1 MIKKCLYRL
10 SGLLL
15 GVATLAGSLT
25 SCQDDEFPYPSG
37 PLTANTIKATLN
49 SNTSSGLVQN
59 EDGTWTATRRVP
71 LVGAGRVLS
80 RISPDLISVGTWT
93 DDAQKVVNIDLEDGF
108 NVGTGIVDADL
119 LANQIIS
126 VYDMGHEYAANQK
139 VGFVI
144 NDGGS
149 GVLDLDAL
157 QGFWLKTYRDSVE
170 VGHYT
175 FMEASSVADLGIG
188 NVAGGNTKKL
198 TLVEAIATEPF
209 DEICLGHGGIVSAG
223 IAQDLEIYYA
233 YVGEN
238 PVIPAVNNCSESP
251 ISSTYFGDK
260 VGYKEGVDWS
270 SYAGRPSL
278 IKLIDDDLG
287 NGIGIETLSSLFQP
301 YMTVDFGHEVPAGS
315 EVGFYI
321 TQGALLNL
329 DIAGTNEITT
339 YDAQGNEA
347 DNYTLTRIIGLQ
359 LLGGGQSYL
368 SIKTTKPC
376 QFIKIQFWGV
386 KVNLGVMSV
395 HYAFVREKT
404 EVDISSYFNLSDA
417 TVYNP
422 TYRFPLPQG
431 LPEGVTIVYNVK
443 DYPDRLGTKPEI
455 HEIKTDG
462 TYKDSYYLS
471 GMNVAGDYIVE
482 ASLVQDGKILAT
494 CEATITRAVRN
505 QENCTTPLINPKDEE
520 GNITEI
526 YRAYAW
532 DEFHGVDVGGD
543 IQSGDYSDVVD
554 DNTDNYIQATE
565 ISVNI
570 ATDQQIVGVEKIDKT
585 EPINAS
591 INIKGKKIRV
601 GFVINKESDFLQLD
615 VLKFLRIK
623 LYRNNTEVASGVG
636 DDNQGVSLGLIQG
649 GSSTTKKTCLSIETD
664 VDFDQVELYCS
675 GLLGANLGGSIRVFY
690 AYIEDAEDECA
701 NPGEECMQ
709 LITNGNYGAVASTS
723 TEGLASVGAGAS
735 DMANIVDNSIESAA
749 KFVRTV
755 ELGTGSYVHVK
766 FDPIKPNQEV
776 GFILSNITG
785 LANLKLIDVLDIA
798 AYRTVDGTRT
808 EVGSTEGETSSGG
821 ALSLKVAGKGDYQY
835 VSVTPSGVFDELV
848 LIQGHGVGLLDNCLV
863 HGVYLLPD
871 YDGDGAVDCVDD
883 VATTMIVGL
892 HPEPADICEGESTSI
907 RVNGGV
913 EGAKYLLKFLTED
926 PNQNRNEPLQVNVT
940 LNSLGRLELEKEKE
954 DYIANLPADEYWLS
968 IANENGETEY
978 SGVKFTVHPNE
989 TTWTGAADNQWSNW
1003 DNWTRGVPWSCTN
1016 VIIPSPSGSPTYEG
1030 TISSY
1035 PVISSGDNAQCHN
1048 IHFEPGAELIGQH
1061 YLTLTE
1067 DGKAFVDMA
1076 IEAGKYQLVSVPLQ
1090 GMVTGDM
1097 FVPGSGNR
1105 EAWKT
1110 WQTSVVT
1117 DEHNNEFHPNYF
1129 IPINDGTSAANVG
1142 GYPEHRTDPTIYQRF
1157 WSSTVSNRS
1166 TTRAIYDNTE
1176 DPVIIHKTD
1185 WSRTFNAVAT
1195 GYGRG
1200 QGFVMRVGEEG
1211 ESLSTPY
1218 EFHFPK
1224 EYGTYSYFDI
1234 NGNSTGTTD
1243 NVPRTSPGKL
1253 MLWTSTI
1260 YLERKDEGNL
1270 FLFGNPY
1277 MAHINIETFLRE
1289 NSENIARVHVYDASS
1304 QGYKEAEKTGQIA
1317 PMEAVFVETAA
1328 NSQYCT
1334 INFTEDMF
1342 EQGNASGN
1350 SYTQIPVEQL
1360 SLSVAAHGHTA
1371 SCSVI
1376 PSASASDDY
1385 DVREDASLLVGS
1397 EEGSGVA
1404 VFTVAGG
1411 KALSIQRIS
1420 QATRIPVGFYLRE
1433 PGSVRL
1439 SFQAKDAYWDGWH
1452 LTDTRTG
1459 QTYPLDAAVTLE
1471 DVSTGS
1477 GRFFLEKAQ

>member
-37 PLTANTIKATLN
+37 PLTANTVKATLN

-71 LVGAGRVLS
+71 LVGAGRVINNVS
-80 RISPDLISVGTWT
+80 NNLIGVAAWGDET
-93 DDAQKVVNIDLEDGF
+93 DKLIDTNLDNYFDG
-108 NVGTGIVDADL
+108 NAAVADIEL
-119 LANQIIS
+119 LANQTVS
-126 VYDMGHEYAANQK
+126 VLDMGHEYAAGQK
-139 VGFVI
+139 IGFVI
-144 NDGGS
+144 ESEGDGLLTLS
-149 GVLDLDAL
+149 VL
-157 QGFWLKTYRDSVE
+157 QGFWIETWLNGAESIK
-170 VGHYT
+170 YT
-175 FMEASSVADLGIG
+175 FGSATNVADLGIG
-188 NVAGGNTKKL
+188 NITGGNANKL
-198 TLVEAIATEPF
+198 QTVEVIATGNFNEVR
-209 DEICLGHGGIVSAG
+209 LGIGGIDASVLNS
-223 IAQDLEIYYA
+223 LRIYYA

-238 PVIPAVNNCSESP
+238 PVIPAVNECLESP
-251 ISSTYFGDK
+251 ISSEYFGDD
-260 VGYKEGVDWS
+260 VGYKTGVGWS

-301 YMTVDFGHEVPAGS
+301 YMTVDFKQDIPAGS

-321 TQGALLNL
+321 TNGALLNL
-329 DIAGTNEITT
+329 SVGGTTEITT
-339 YDAQGNEA
+339 YDASGNEV
-347 DNYTLTRIIGLQ
+347 DNYTHTSIVGLQ
-359 LLGGGQSYL
+359 LLGGGSSYL
-368 SIKTTKPC
+368 SIKTTDVC
-376 QFIKIQFWGV
+376 QAVKIQFWGV
-386 KVNLGVMSV
+386 NVNLGVTQV

-404 EVDISSYFNLSDA
+404 EIDISSYFNLSDA

-422 TYRFPLPQG
+422 TYRFALPKD
-431 LPEGVTIVYNVK
+431 LPTGATVTYHILEQ
-443 DYPDRLGTKPEI
+443 PERLIPKAEI
-455 HEIKTDG
+455 GIADDG
-462 TYKDSYYLS
+462 SSYIS
-471 GMNVAGDYIVE
+471 GMNIAGDYVVE
-482 ASLVQDGKILAT
+482 AIYNDPENNITSRAQ
-494 CEATITRAVRN
+494 ATITRLVKK
-505 QENCTTPLINPKDEE
+505 QSNCNIQLINEE
-520 GNITEI
+520 GAEAVYQATQPDGSAGLVI
-526 YRAYAW
+526 
-532 DEFHGVDVGGD
+532 GGS
-543 IQSGDYSDVVD
+543 INEGDFDNVVD
-554 DNTDNYIQATE
+554 PNTSNYIQTTE
-565 ISVNI
+565 ASINLANDDGIVRVSRIDNGIINNNI
-570 ATDQQIVGVEKIDKT
+570 ATT
-585 EPINAS
+585 
-591 INIKGKKIRV
+591 RV
-601 GFVINKESDFLQLD
+601 GFVVSRTSRFLGLN

-623 LYRNNTEVASGVG
+623 LYNGTEEVFSGVG
-636 DDNQGVSLGLIQG
+636 TDNSGISLGLIQG
-649 GSSTTKKTCLSIETD
+649 GNVDSGLACLSVETD
-664 VDFDQVELYCS
+664 QKFTAIELWVTS
-675 GLLGANLGGSIRVFY
+675 GLNLDLGEELRIYY
-690 AYIEDAEDECA
+690 AYYESVDEECG

-709 LITNGNYGAVASTS
+709 LLTNANYGAIPSIPIAGGV
-723 TEGLASVGAGAS
+723 SVGTGVS
-735 DMANIVDNSIESAA
+735 GMANIVDDDIESAGLIVGVA
-749 KFVRTV
+749 GVVAVRQV
-755 ELGTGSYVHVK
+755 SVK
-766 FDPIKPNQEV
+766 FDPINANQEV
-776 GFILSNITG
+776 GFIVSAITG
-785 LANLKLIDVLDIA
+785 LLDLSLINVMEIT
-798 AYRTVDGTRT
+798 AYYQGT
-808 EVGSTEGETSSGG
+808 EIGSTSAGG
-821 ALSLKVAGKGDYQY
+821 ALSLKVAGAGDKQY
-835 VSVTPSGVFDELV
+835 ISITPPSQFDEIV
-848 LIQGHGVGLLDNCLV
+848 LTYGDGVAVLDNIKIN
-863 HGVYLLPD
+863 GVYLLPD
-871 YDGDGAVDCVDD
+871 YDGDTVVDCVDD

-892 HPEPADICEGESTSI
+892 HPEPTDICEGESTSI
-907 RVNGGV
+907 RVDGGV

-940 LNSLGRLELEKEKE
+940 LNSLGRLELEKGKE
-954 DYIANLPADEYWLS
+954 DYIANLTADEYWLS

-989 TTWTGAADNQWSNW
+989 TTWTGATDNQWSNW
-1003 DNWTRGVPWSCTN
+1003 ENWTRGVPWSCTN
-1016 VIIPSPSGSPTYEG
+1016 VIIPSPSGSPTYER
-1030 TISSY
+1030 TVSNY

-1048 IHFEPGAELIGQH
+1048 IHFEPGAELIGQRH
-1061 YLTLTE
+1061 LTLTE

-1097 FVPGSGNR
+1097 FVPESGNR
-1105 EAWKT
+1105 KDWKT

-1176 DPVIIHKTD
+1176 DPVIIQLTD

-1289 NSENIARVHVYDASS
+1289 NSENITTVQVYDASS
-1304 QGYKEAEKTGQIA
+1304 QGYKVAETGQIA

-1350 SYTQIPVEQL
+1350 SYTPTPVEQL

-1439 SFQAKDAYWDGWH
+1439 SFQARDAYWDGWH